1 MPEITP
7 TILYKH
13 MQDFVE
19 KDGVRLVFKHIWF
32 DGEHAVATNT
42 HVLCAVKYKAEPHF
56 ETTDGTPAEPDMKF
70 PAWGRLT
77 IKDEEAEACV
87 TLPSE
92 TLDNL
97 SDWVRL
103 LKFIVQATKKRGV
116 KKSDQYHVLGIR
128 KQGRKLILYFLMAL
142 STTPVKVELLDN
154 LETGKDFQIFLN
166 AEYLSNA
173 LSFIQDM
180 GAETVDWLFRSTGM
194 TELRAEENN
203 LRVVICGVRV
213 KDSPDDDN
221 HKLLK
226 FIEED
231 TLNNEPDEEED
242 EDDDLSF
249 LD

>member
-1 MPEITP
+1 M
-7 TILYKH
+7 
-13 MQDFVE
+13 
-19 KDGVRLVFKHIWF
+19 
-32 DGEHAVATNT
+32 
-42 HVLCAVKYKAEPHF
+42 
-56 ETTDGTPAEPDMKF
+56 
-70 PAWGRLT
+70 
-77 IKDEEAEACV
+77 
-87 TLPSE
+87 
-92 TLDNL
+92 
-97 SDWVRL
+97 
-103 LKFIVQATKKRGV
+103 
-116 KKSDQYHVLGIR
+116 
-128 KQGRKLILYFLMAL
+128 
-142 STTPVKVELLDN
+142 KVELLDN

-173 LSFIQDM
+173 LSFIQDL

-231 TLNNEPDEEED
+231 TLNNEPDEG